1 MTETTA
7 TLTYN
12 EPIATGGNRED
23 LSDVL
28 WDISPTETPGIS
40 AMGRTRATATN
51 HEWLTDVLGDAAS
64 NANIEGADAT
74 MVRPASRVR
83 LGNYT
88 QILSKTASV
97 SGTQERVLKGGGI
110 KSEMAYQIARR
121 MKEMKRDLEYA
132 IYGAA
137 NSKVAGAEG
146 TAREMGSFLSY
157 IVEGFEGGATGAA
170 PTGNG
175 VLGSYAAGTPRAF
188 DETILAAALSD
199 LWDRSGGNEN
209 LIAIM
214 GSKQRGVFSGFT
226 GADTRYVTTDDR
238 KLVASIDVYDGDF
251 HTITATP
258 DRFCSAT
265 NVFIQ
270 DSEYV
275 KLAELRSMS
284 SYDLA
289 KVGDSVRKQVVWE
302 VTLEMCNPDAHVNIA
317 ALS

>member
-74 MVRPASRVR
+74 IVRPASRVR

-137 NSKVAGAEG
+137 NSKVAGAED

-157 IVEGFEGGATGAA
+157 IVEGFEGGATGVA

-214 GSKQRGVFSGFT
+214 GSKQRGIFSGFT

>member
-1 MTETTA
+1 MTETVA
-7 TLTYN
+7 TLTYQ
-12 EPIATGGNRED
+12 EPIGTGGNRED
-23 LSDVL
+23 LSDLL

-51 HEWLTDVLGDAAS
+51 HEWLTDVLGDAGD
-64 NANIEGADAT
+64 NKTVEGADAVI
-74 MVRPASRVR
+74 VRPASRTR

-88 QILSKTASV
+88 QILSKTAAV

-121 MKEMKRDLEYA
+121 MKEIKRDLEYL
-132 IYGAA
+132 IYGMD
-137 NSKVAGAEG
+137 NSKVAGNES
-146 TAREMGSFLSY
+146 TAREMGSFSSY
-157 IVEGFEGGATGAA
+157 IVDGFAGGATGVA
-170 PTGNG
+170 PDGNG

-188 DETILAAALSD
+188 DETILTTALEN
-199 LWDRSGGNEN
+199 LWNRSGGNEN

-214 GSKQRGVFSGFT
+214 GSKQRGIFSSFT

-258 DRFCSAT
+258 DRFCLAT

-275 KLAELRSMS
+275 KLAELRSMQ

-289 KVGDSVRKQVVWE
+289 KVGDSVRKQIVWE

>member
-7 TLTYN
+7 TLTYQ
-12 EPIATGGNRED
+12 EPIGTGGNRED
-23 LSDVL
+23 LSDLL
-28 WDISPTETPGIS
+28 WDISPTETPGVS

-51 HEWLTDVLGDAAS
+51 HEWLTDVLGDAGD
-64 NANIEGADAT
+64 NKTIEGADAVI
-74 MVRPASRVR
+74 VRPASRQR

-88 QILSKTASV
+88 QILSKTAAV

-121 MKEMKRDLEYA
+121 MKEAKRDLEYL
-132 IYGAA
+132 IYGMD
-137 NSKVAGAEG
+137 NSKVAGDES
-146 TAREMGSFLSY
+146 TAREMGSFSSY
-157 IVEGFEGGATGAA
+157 IVDGFEGGAAGVA

-188 DETILAAALSD
+188 DETILTAALEK
-199 LWDRSGGNEN
+199 LWNRSGGNEN

-214 GSKQRGVFSGFT
+214 GSKQRGLFSKFT

-258 DRFCSAT
+258 DRFCSAN

-275 KLAELRSMS
+275 KLAELRSMQ

-289 KVGDSVRKQVVWE
+289 KVGDSVRKQIVWE